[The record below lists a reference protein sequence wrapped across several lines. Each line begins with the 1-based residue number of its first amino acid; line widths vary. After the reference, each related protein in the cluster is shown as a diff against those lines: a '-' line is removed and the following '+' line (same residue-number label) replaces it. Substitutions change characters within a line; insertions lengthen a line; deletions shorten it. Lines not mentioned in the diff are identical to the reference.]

1 MKKLLPLS
9 LILAAA
15 LIVSCQNQP
24 VDQIKITGT
33 IKNADTLMLKLV
45 EGQKVDTIKKAADG
59 TFDYQKVSLKPVNG
73 YLTIGKKYLMVY
85 LIPGKDLSITA
96 DLNKWDSTLVFG
108 GKLKTVAEYLAEK
121 RKAGSKWGKN
131 TVVNYSKE
139 PAAFRVSRDSLE
151 KVFGELITKYEGM
164 KAFDE
169 QLAAKEKLTAR
180 FEKIVD
186 LQNFQMMSK
195 YYAKKDTVIL
205 PENWND
211 FEKGLKLDD
220 PALLQINAA
229 LQYIAGYLGETAKKE
244 SGLTG
249 DVWGKPE
256 FLAAKF
262 ATIKKTFSSPEMVE
276 AFMFDNL
283 GQQIDGSTPKG
294 IDAQLAEYFA
304 LAKNQEQIADI
315 KKRVS
320 VWADIM
326 PGKQAPDFTVVDMAG
341 KEFSLSQFKGKYVF
355 IDFWATWCGPCKQEI
370 PFLKKL
376 YEDFQK
382 KNIVI
387 MSISI
392 DQDKKAWE
400 KMVTAEGFKWYQ
412 FHDGNKMSDKFVVR
426 FIPSFILIDRE
437 GKIID
442 PRAPN
447 PSDRNLRKM
456 LEALPGI

>member
-1 MKKLLPLS
+1 MKKLLSFS

-15 LIVSCQNQP
+15 LIVGCQTQP
-24 VDQIKITGT
+24 VDQIRIIGT
-33 IKNADTLMLKLV
+33 MKNADSLVLRLV
-45 EGQKVDTIKKAADG
+45 EGQKIDTIKKAIGG
-59 TFDYQKVSLKPVNG
+59 TFDYQKVSAKPING
-73 YLTIGKKYLMVY
+73 YLNIGKKYIMVY
-85 LIPGKDLSITA
+85 LVPGKDLSISV
-96 DLNKWDSTLVFG
+96 DLKNWDSTLVFG
-108 GKLKTVAEYLAEK
+108 GKLKPITDYLLDK
-121 RKAGSKWGKN
+121 RKAMSKWSKN
-131 TVVNYSKE
+131 TVVFYSKE
-139 PAAFRVSRDSLE
+139 PVAYRVSRDSLE
-151 KVFGELITKYEGM
+151 KVYVDLITKYAGM
-164 KAFDE
+164 SGFDE
-169 QLAAKEKLTAR
+169 QFAAKEKLITR
-180 FEKIVD
+180 FEKILD
-186 LQNFQMMSK
+186 LKNFQMMSK

-205 PENWND
+205 PPNWND

-220 PALLQINAA
+220 PALLQVPAA
-229 LQYIAGYLGETAKKE
+229 MQYLTGYISENAKKE
-244 SGLTG
+244 AGLTG

-262 ATIKKTFSSPEMVE
+262 AFIKKTFSSPEMVE
-276 AFMFDNL
+276 SFMYSDL
-283 GQQIDGSTPKG
+283 GQQIDGASAKG
-294 IDAQLAEYFA
+294 VEPQLAEYLA

-315 KKRVS
+315 KKKAS
-320 VWADIM
+320 DWADIM
-326 PGKQAPDFTVVDMAG
+326 PGKQAPDFTVVDIAG

-376 YEDFQK
+376 YEDYQK

-400 KMVTAEGFKWYQ
+400 KMVTEEGFKWFQ
-412 FHDGNKMSDKFVVR
+412 FHDGKKMSDKYVVR
-426 FIPSFILIDRE
+426 FIPSFILIDKE

-447 PSDRNLRKM
+447 PSSTELRKM